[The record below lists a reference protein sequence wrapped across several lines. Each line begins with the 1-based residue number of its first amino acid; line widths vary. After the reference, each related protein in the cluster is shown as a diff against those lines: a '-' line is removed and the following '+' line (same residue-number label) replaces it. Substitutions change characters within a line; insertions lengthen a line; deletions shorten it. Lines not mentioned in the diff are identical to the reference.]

1 MKRIAYYGG
10 SFDPPHR
17 GHLAIADALV
27 EQFGLDSF
35 VFIPAFHAPH
45 KARLKPTSAYDRY
58 AMLCLVTQNAEN
70 ITVSRM
76 EIEVPER
83 PYSVE
88 TLSRILKEMPDDE
101 IYFVIG
107 ADSWRDILA
116 WRDWEK
122 VLTMVNVIVVTR
134 PGIEIGFDHVADKI
148 RERIVDL
155 RDGSESRQVGIA
167 TGFRS
172 ETTAIFIS
180 DAVNMDIS
188 ATEIRRKIRE
198 SDPTWHQDVTAE
210 VANYVEKY
218 QIYS

>member
-1 MKRIAYYGG
+1 MKRIAFYGG

-58 AMLCLVTQNAEN
+58 AMLCLATQNPAN
-70 ITVSRM
+70 VMVSRM

-88 TLSRILKEMPDDE
+88 TLSRIIKQMPDHE

-107 ADSWRDILA
+107 ADSWRDILT
-116 WRDWEK
+116 WREWKK
-122 VLTMVNVIVVTR
+122 VLTMVNIIVVTR
-134 PGIEIGFDHVADKI
+134 PGVEIGVDHVTEEI
-148 RERIVDL
+148 RDRIVDL
-155 RDGSESRQVGIA
+155 RNGSEPGAVA

-198 SDPTWHQDVTAE
+198 SDPTWHQDATAE